1 MTTRTAFVPVSGGQ
15 LRVRVAGGGTP
26 VLFVHP
32 ALMNGHVWDDVVAH
46 ADGIAD
52 GITAVLVDLPLGAH
66 GARIEPD
73 ADLSLP
79 ALARMLVAVLDH
91 LGVGQA
97 IVVGND
103 TGGAIAQQFVADH
116 PDRVA
121 GLLLLSCD
129 AFENFPPRAFRW
141 FPKALQL
148 PGAPWL
154 VAQVMRAGPLR
165 RLPITFGRLVRRQL
179 DPEEAERMMGPLW
192 RSRANRH
199 DLRRAAATMTPGLTL
214 ELARRLDGFD
224 RPVVIAWSAGDPIFP
239 PAHADRLAALF
250 PNGRVLPPIGDTLA
264 LSPLDQPAAVA
275 SALTELL
282 SLVAPAR

>member
-1 MTTRTAFVPVSGGQ
+1 
-15 LRVRVAGGGTP
+15 
-26 VLFVHP
+26 VLP
-32 ALMNGHVWDDVVAH
+32 
-46 ADGIAD
+46 
-52 GITAVLVDLPLGAH
+52 DLPLGAH
-66 GARIEPD
+66 GAPIESD

-79 ALARMLVAVLDH
+79 ALARMLVSVLDH
-91 LGVGQA
+91 LGVEQA
-97 IVVGND
+97 VVVGND

-121 GLLLLSCD
+121 GVLLLSCD

-154 VAQVMRAGPLR
+154 VAQVMRAAPLR
-165 RLPITFGRLVRRQL
+165 RLPIALGRLVHRRL
-179 DPEEAERMMGPLW
+179 DHAEAERIMGPLW
-192 RSRANRH
+192 RSRSNRH
-199 DLRRAAATMTPGLTL
+199 DLRRAAATMTPGLTSD
-214 ELARRLDGFD
+214 LARRLDGFD

-250 PNGRVLPPIGDTLA
+250 PNGRVLPPIRESRA
-264 LSPLDQPAAVA
+264 LSPLDQPPAVA

>member
-1 MTTRTAFVPVSGGQ
+1 M
-15 LRVRVAGGGTP
+15 
-26 VLFVHP
+26 
-32 ALMNGHVWDDVVAH
+32 M
-46 ADGIAD
+46 
-52 GITAVLVDLPLGAH
+52 TAVLDRFGIA
-66 GARIEPD
+66 
-73 ADLSLP
+73 
-79 ALARMLVAVLDH
+79 
-91 LGVGQA
+91 QA

-103 TGGAIAQQFVADH
+103 TGGAIAQQFAADH

-141 FPKALQL
+141 FPRALQL

-165 RLPITFGRLVRRQL
+165 RLPITFGRLLRRRL
-179 DPEEAERMMGPLW
+179 DRAEAERMMGPLW
-192 RSRANRH
+192 RSRATRH

-214 ELARRLDGFD
+214 ELAQRLDGFD

-239 PAHADRLAALF
+239 PAHAERLAALF
-250 PNGRVLPPIGDTLA
+250 PNGHVRPPIADSLA

-275 SALTELL
+275 SALTQLV
-282 SLVAPAR
+282 SLVAPVR

>member
-1 MTTRTAFVPVSGGQ
+1 MVTTDLEEAAPVPGGQ
-15 LRVRVAGGGTP
+15 LRVRVRGDGVP
-26 VLFVHP
+26 VVFVHP
-32 ALMNGHVWDDVVAH
+32 ALMNGHVWDDVLECT
-46 ADGIAD
+46 DGIR
-52 GITAVLVDLPLGAH
+52 AVLPDLPLGAH
-66 GARIEPD
+66 SGSIEPD
-73 ADLSLP
+73 ADLTLP
-79 ALARMLVAVLDH
+79 ALARMMVAVLDH
-91 LGVGQA
+91 LGIGEA
-97 IVVGND
+97 IIVGND

-141 FPKALQL
+141 FPKVLQL

-165 RLPITFGRLVRRQL
+165 RLPIAFGRLVHRRL
-179 DPEEAERMMGPLW
+179 DHAEAERMMGPLW
-192 RSRANRH
+192 RSRANRR

-214 ELARRLDGFD
+214 DLARRIEGFD
-224 RPVVIAWSAGDPIFP
+224 RPVVIAWSTDDPIFP

-250 PNGRVLPPIGDTLA
+250 PNGHVCAPIADSLA

-275 SALTELL
+275 SALTQLL

>member
-1 MTTRTAFVPVSGGQ
+1 MTTTSTIDVPGGR
-15 LRVRVAGGGTP
+15 LRVRVGDEGVP

-32 ALMNGHVWDDVVAH
+32 ALMNGHVWDDVVART
-46 ADGIAD
+46 DGIRP
-52 GITAVLVDLPLGAH
+52 VLPDLPLGAH
-66 GARIEPD
+66 GPAMERD

-79 ALARMLVAVLDH
+79 AMARMLVAALDH
-91 LGVGQA
+91 VGVERA

-154 VAQVMRAGPLR
+154 VAQTLRAGPLR
-165 RLPITFGRLVRRQL
+165 RLPITLGRLIRRRL
-179 DPEEAERMMGPLW
+179 DRAEAELMMGPLW
-192 RSRANRH
+192 RSRSNRH

-214 ELARRLDGFD
+214 DLARRLDGFD
-224 RPVVIAWSAGDPIFP
+224 RPVVIAWSADDPIFP
-239 PAHADRLAALF
+239 PAHAERLAALF
-250 PNGRVLPPIGDTLA
+250 PNGQVRPSIADSLG
-264 LSPLDQPAAVA
+264 LSPLDQPKAVA

-282 SLVAPAR
+282 TLVAPAR

>member
-1 MTTRTAFVPVSGGQ
+1 VRVRGDGVPV
-15 LRVRVAGGGTP
+15 V
-26 VLFVHP
+26 FVHP
-32 ALMNGHVWDDVVAH
+32 ALMNGHVWDDVLEC
-46 ADGIAD
+46 ADGVR
-52 GITAVLVDLPLGAH
+52 AVLPDLPLGAH
-66 GARIEPD
+66 SGSIEPD

-79 ALARMLVAVLDH
+79 ALARMMAAVLDH
-91 LGVGQA
+91 LGIGEA

-116 PDRVA
+116 PDRAA

-154 VAQVMRAGPLR
+154 VAQVMRAGRLR
-165 RLPITFGRLVRRQL
+165 RLPITFGRLVHRRL
-179 DPEEAERMMGPLW
+179 DRAEAERIMGPLW
-192 RSRANRH
+192 RSRTNRH

-214 ELARRLDGFD
+214 ELARRIDGFD
-224 RPVVIAWSAGDPIFP
+224 RPVVIAWSADDPIFP

-250 PNGRVLPPIGDTLA
+250 PNGHVHAPIADSLA

-275 SALTELL
+275 SALTQLL